1 MVDYLGNEVWFLFKI
16 ASHRFEIA
24 GNIFLFDIQL
34 TPGDSNHQGNWQSFE
49 LLGVLVIKG
58 KN

>member
-34 TPGDSNHQGNWQSFE
+34 TPDGSNHQGN
-49 LLGVLVIKG
+49 
-58 KN
+58 